1 MAMQYRRQQVVK
13 VLRRLGHK
21 ELADEALRA
30 LPDLIDADW
39 LTTWAIQH
47 GLYKDEVISQMG
59 GSP

>member
-1 MAMQYRRQQVVK
+1 MVK

-21 ELADEALRA
+21 DLADEASRV
-30 LPDLIDADW
+30 LPDRVDADW
-39 LTTWAIQH
+39 ITNWGIQH